1 VSFPSHI
8 HSFFPVWCDD
18 SSFSVRRHLPLW
30 SSFMF
35 LQQPKSVALTYQAI
49 KYIYIYCC
57 KETPWPWHLVFKKKK
72 KKTENV
78 IGAGSQFRHLVRYLQ
93 GRKHGGM
100 ACMVACHAG
109 RNDSGEELRLLLS
122 ESTGNR
128 KREIAT
134 LGTAWAPKTSRSAP
148 SDHFFQQGLT
158 YSRSYFLI
166 VLLPMGL
173 WGRGIFIQTT
183 TINQQTS
190 WKGDAVA
197 NVSYNPFQQG
207 WAEGAPRK

>member
-1 VSFPSHI
+1 MTSDTEKYGNHRLK
-8 HSFFPVWCDD
+8 FFN
-18 SSFSVRRHLPLW
+18 SKTRG
-30 SSFMF
+30 
-35 LQQPKSVALTYQAI
+35 QI
-49 KYIYIYCC
+49 
-57 KETPWPWHLVFKKKK
+57 VFKKKK

-134 LGTAWAPKTSRSAP
+134 LGTA
-148 SDHFFQQGLT
+148 
-158 YSRSYFLI
+158 
-166 VLLPMGL
+166 
-173 WGRGIFIQTT
+173 
-183 TINQQTS
+183 
-190 WKGDAVA
+190 
-197 NVSYNPFQQG
+197 
-207 WAEGAPRK
+207 